1 MSTGRDTSTG
11 LQTRER
17 RLRTSDQPRPLWR
30 HRDYL
35 LLWGGQALSDVGGA
49 VSGLAYPLLVL
60 AVTHA
65 PEQAGFVAALRALPA
80 TLLSLPAGVLV
91 DRWDR
96 RWVMVACDVGRVL
109 SIASIPIAYKLG
121 HLTIWQLY
129 LSACLEGSLMVVF
142 NLAKTAAV
150 AQVVARAQ
158 FTSAVAQ
165 EELVEGTT
173 ALCGPSLSG
182 FLYTLGAVVPFITD
196 AISYGVS
203 LVTLGLMRAPLQP
216 ERMASR
222 RKLGTEIAEGIRWV
236 WHQPFILTMT
246 LLMGAGAFVSSA
258 DGLLI
263 IILAQRQHAS
273 AAMIGLIVACFGVGA
288 ILGSL
293 VIPRLGRRMT
303 VGHSILLARWY
314 YVLSWPWYAVMPVP
328 LVLGAIQF
336 GSGVVEPLEDVAYFS
351 HRLELIPEELQGRV
365 ISACRLFPGMT
376 RPLGLAVT
384 GILIQRIGIF
394 PTIWLQGVWLLVI
407 TVIVTAIPP
416 VRRER
421 AHESR

>member
-1 MSTGRDTSTG
+1 MGE
-11 LQTRER
+11 QTKER
-17 RLRTSDQPRPLWR
+17 RLRTSSPPRPLWR

-35 LLWGGQALSDVGGA
+35 LLWGGQALSDIGGA

-80 TLLSLPAGVLV
+80 TLLSLPAGALV

-96 RWVMVACDVGRVL
+96 RWVMVACDIGRVL

-129 LSACLEGSLMVVF
+129 LSALLEGSLMVVF

-150 AQVVARAQ
+150 AQVVSREQ
-158 FTSAVAQ
+158 FASAVAQ

-173 ALCGPSLSG
+173 ALFGPSLSG
-182 FLYTLGAVVPFITD
+182 FLFTLGALVPFITD

-203 LVTLGLMRAPLQP
+203 LVTLGLMRAPLRP
-216 ERMASR
+216 ERMVSR
-222 RKLGTEIAEGIRWV
+222 RKLGVEIAEGIRWV
-236 WHQPFILTMT
+236 WRQPFILTMT

-258 DGLLI
+258 DGLVI
-263 IILAQRQHAS
+263 IILVQRQHAS
-273 AAMIGLIVACFGVGA
+273 PAVIGLIVACFGVGA

-293 VIPRLGRRMT
+293 VIPRLGRRLT

-314 YVLSWPWYAVMPVP
+314 YVLSWPWYALVPVP

-351 HRLELIPEELQGRV
+351 HRLELIPRELQGRV
-365 ISACRLFPGMT
+365 ISACRLFPGMM

-407 TVIVTAIPP
+407 TVIVTVIPQ

-421 AHESR
+421 AHEPR

>member
-1 MSTGRDTSTG
+1 MSTGRDTSTDA
-11 LQTRER
+11 QTRER
-17 RLRTSDQPRPLWR
+17 RLHASGQPRPLWR

-35 LLWGGQALSDVGGA
+35 LLWGGQALSDIGGA

-65 PEQAGFVAALRALPA
+65 PAQAGFVAALRALPA
-80 TLLSLPAGVLV
+80 TLLSLPAGALV

-109 SIASIPIAYKLG
+109 SIASIPVAYALG
-121 HLTIWQLY
+121 RLTIWQVY
-129 LSACLEGSLMVVF
+129 ITACLEGSLMVVF

-158 FTSAVAQ
+158 FATAVAQ
-165 EELVEGTT
+165 EEFVEGTT
-173 ALCGPSLSG
+173 ALCGPSFAG
-182 FLYTLGAVVPFITD
+182 VLYTLGAMVPFIAD
-196 AISYGVS
+196 AISYVVS
-203 LVTLGLMRAPLQP
+203 LVTLGLMRTSLQH
-216 ERMASR
+216 ERTASR
-222 RKLGTEIAEGIRWV
+222 RKLWTEIAEGIRWV
-236 WHQPFILTMT
+236 RRQPFILTMT
-246 LLMGAGAFVSSA
+246 LLMGAGAFVTSA

-263 IILAQRQHAS
+263 IIVAQHQHAS
-273 AAMIGLIVACFGVGA
+273 SAVIGLIVACFGVGE

-293 VIPRLGRRMT
+293 LIPRLGRRLT

-314 YVLSWPWYAVMPVP
+314 SVLSWPWYALVPVP

-351 HRLELIPEELQGRV
+351 RRLELIPDELQGRV

-376 RPLGLAVT
+376 RPLGLAIT
-384 GILIQRIGIF
+384 GILIQRIGIS
-394 PTIWLQGVWLLVI
+394 PTIWLQWVWLLVI
-407 TVIVTAIPP
+407 TGTVTAIPW

-421 AHESR
+421 AHEPH